1 MPEKCQYQL
10 FVCFQDFF
18 TCELCATLRSRG
30 KALNQAK
37 FSFLKEKIYEKFE
50 NILTI
55 NQPANC
61 SNSSVWREGAQGNG
75 KKLDIVQG
83 SPGWVTPIQVKHL
96 GVGNK
101 MICTYSYMY
110 LPVYALTLKCTL
122 KCIYS

>member
-37 FSFLKEKIYEKFE
+37 FSFLREKIYEKFE

-55 NQPANC
+55 NQ
-61 SNSSVWREGAQGNG
+61 
-75 KKLDIVQG
+75 
-83 SPGWVTPIQVKHL
+83 
-96 GVGNK
+96 
-101 MICTYSYMY
+101 
-110 LPVYALTLKCTL
+110 LTLSHSNL
-122 KCIYS
+122 PL